1 MEAPRRPRLRLS
13 RRRLPSG
20 AGEAGAWGLRGDRP
34 PRPRPRSPQ
43 DNDGAGERAR
53 LWAELLRTVSADRG
67 VDGELP
73 PLPAFPAEVRAPDRR
88 GDGGGGGW
96 ASGRNAADDPG
107 PQEPRLDPARAAP
120 PEVFTVGPETFSW
133 TPFPPAPRGAEG
145 PGCSYRVLRGAGG
158 RPGSPAPSLPGCP
171 PPEPREAPPV
181 PERPAGGGAQ
191 TLQSCPM
198 CQADFAPG
206 LAQLDIDSHLA
217 QCLADST
224 EDVEW

>member
-1 MEAPRRPRLRLS
+1 MPP
-13 RRRLPSG
+13 
-20 AGEAGAWGLRGDRP
+20 RP
-34 PRPRPRSPQ
+34 PRPRSRSPQ
-43 DNDGAGERAR
+43 DSDGAGERAR
-53 LWAELLRTVSADRG
+53 LWAELLRTVSTDRG

-73 PLPAFPAEVRAPDRR
+73 PLPAFPAE
-88 GDGGGGGW
+88 
-96 ASGRNAADDPG
+96 
-107 PQEPRLDPARAAP
+107 EPRLDPARAAP